1 MREPPRSSPLRDIA
15 GEDFLFHLHRGSEF
29 LQENRVHDAK
39 AELEQALSMQPSDP
53 KGQDLLA
60 IVYFRL
66 GMYPRAIS
74 IYERL
79 VQSHPEAITP
89 RVNLALS
96 YLKTGQAAQA
106 RHELEKVLK
115 LNPNHSRAWG
125 YLGLAFQRMGDY
137 ERASHA
143 FAAGGHGAMVKRL
156 AEAAVSSPALM
167 AVLAERDLGPPSL
180 GTEPQPPPVPAKQQQ
195 PPPTAF
201 DRERSPTQPRPTV
214 EAATAQRADDQVD
227 TSRDDR
233 TTRQERTTFRAG
245 TTSRGGT
252 TMPRAAVINA
262 ATTTTEPPREFPPP
276 PPMPA
281 SLGAQSTAMEMAPP
295 VPSLGARPDASQYI
309 TFRPGSLTP
318 PSSAARVV
326 TASPPCGAGLLARGY
341 LLVFP
346 RDLPVSLHAS
356 GVVLVRVTTSF
367 ATRLDAVRSMA
378 SSTPWTTTVMPRRVR
393 GRIVDEPLGGPLS
406 PLFEMAGRGEL
417 VIGPAEGR
425 RLAVIL
431 VDDERVYLREDM
443 VSAFEMTV
451 TYESGRLATGD
462 GEAIGVLQLRG
473 KGSVVASLP
482 QQLSA
487 LEITAERSVAVRAS
501 AVLGWIGRSLPHTLL
516 PSEAPAGLRGF
527 VSFAGEGMV
536 LVDGR

>member
-1 MREPPRSSPLRDIA
+1 MREHPRSSASRDVA
-15 GEDFLFHLHRGSEF
+15 SEDFLFHLHRGSEF

-115 LNPNHSRAWG
+115 LNPNHARAWG

-156 AEAAVSSPALM
+156 AEAAVSSPALL

-180 GTEPQPPPVPAKQQQ
+180 GEPERAPAQPPAPQTRAPAV
-195 PPPTAF
+195 F
-201 DRERSPTQPRPTV
+201 DRERSPTQPRPVVDASPGPAAQKV
-214 EAATAQRADDQVD
+214 EDHSERKEE
-227 TSRDDR
+227 R
-233 TTRQERTTFRAG
+233 TTREERI
-245 TTSRGGT
+245 TSRAGT
-252 TMPRAAVINA
+252 TMPRAAITS
-262 ATTTTEPPREFPPP
+262 ATTTTEPPREHFPPP
-276 PPMPA
+276 PPMPV
-281 SLGAQSTAMEMAPP
+281 SLGAQSSSGSVEITPP
-295 VPSLGARPDASQYI
+295 VPSLGARPDPSQYI

-326 TASPPCGAGLLARGY
+326 TASPPFSAGMLARGH

-356 GVVLVRVTTSF
+356 GVALVRVTTSF
-367 ATRLDAVRSMA
+367 ATRLDVVRSMA
-378 SSTPWTTTVMPRRVR
+378 SSTNWSTTVMPRRVR
-393 GRIVDEPLGGPLS
+393 GRVVDEPLGGAAS

-417 VIGPAEGR
+417 VLGPAEGR
-425 RLAVIL
+425 RLALML
-431 VDDERVYLREDM
+431 VDDERLYLREDM
-443 VSAFEMTV
+443 VSAFEMSV

-473 KGSVVASLP
+473 KGAVVASLP

-487 LEITAERSVAVRAS
+487 VEITAERSVSVRAM
-501 AVLGWIGRSLPHTLL
+501 AVLGWIGRSLPHALQ

>member
-1 MREPPRSSPLRDIA
+1 MREHPRSSASRDVA
-15 GEDFLFHLHRGSEF
+15 SEDFLFHLHRGSEF
-29 LQENRVHDAK
+29 LQDNRVHDAK

-115 LNPNHSRAWG
+115 LNPNHARAWG

-156 AEAAVSSPALM
+156 AEAAVSSPALL
-167 AVLAERDLGPPSL
+167 AVLAERDLGPPSI
-180 GTEPQPPPVPAKQQQ
+180 GEPERAPTQAHPTRAPA
-195 PPPTAF
+195 AF
-201 DRERSPTQPRPTV
+201 DRERSPTQPRPVIDTSPGP
-214 EAATAQRADDQVD
+214 AAQKGDDQGEPHE
-227 TSRDDR
+227 
-233 TTRQERTTFRAG
+233 ERTARAA
-245 TTSRGGT
+245 TTSRAGT
-252 TMPRAAVINA
+252 TMPRAAITS
-262 ATTTTEPPREFPPP
+262 ATTTTEPPREHFPPP
-276 PPMPA
+276 PPMPV
-281 SLGAQSTAMEMAPP
+281 SLGAQAPASIEITPP
-295 VPSLGARPDASQYI
+295 VPSLGARPDPSKYI

-318 PSSAARVV
+318 PSSVARVT
-326 TASPPCGAGLLARGY
+326 TASPPCGAGLLARGH

-356 GVVLVRVTTSF
+356 GVALVRVTTSF
-367 ATRLDAVRSMA
+367 ATRLDGVRSMA
-378 SSTPWTTTVMPRRVR
+378 SSANWTTTVMPRRVR
-393 GRIVDEPLGGPLS
+393 GRIVDEPLGGPAS

-425 RLAVIL
+425 RLALIL
-431 VDDERVYLREDM
+431 VDDERLYLREDM
-443 VSAFEMTV
+443 VTAFEMSV

-473 KGSVVASLP
+473 KGSVIASLP
-482 QQLSA
+482 EQLSA
-487 LEITAERSVAVRAS
+487 VEITSERSVSVRAM
-501 AVLGWIGRSLPHTLL
+501 AVLGWIGRSLPHALQ

>member
-1 MREPPRSSPLRDIA
+1 MREPSRSSASRDVA
-15 GEDFLFHLHRGSEF
+15 SEDFLFHLHRGSEF

-39 AELEQALSMQPSDP
+39 AELEQALAMQPSDP

-115 LNPNHSRAWG
+115 LNPNHARAWG

-156 AEAAVSSPALM
+156 AEAAVSSPALL
-167 AVLAERDLGPPSL
+167 AVLAERDLGPPSMS
-180 GTEPQPPPVPAKQQQ
+180 EPERAPAPAQPTRAPVP
-195 PPPTAF
+195 F
-201 DRERSPTQPRPTV
+201 DRERSPTQPRPV
-214 EAATAQRADDQVD
+214 IDAAPGPAAQKGEHHGEPHEERMTRA
-227 TSRDDR
+227 
-233 TTRQERTTFRAG
+233 ERTTSRA
-245 TTSRGGT
+245 GT
-252 TMPRAAVINA
+252 TMPRAAVTGAGA
-262 ATTTTEPPREFPPP
+262 ATEPPREHFPPP
-276 PPMPA
+276 PPMPV
-281 SLGAQSTAMEMAPP
+281 SLGAQAAGSIEITPP
-295 VPSLGARPDASQYI
+295 VPSLGARPDPSQYI

-326 TASPPCGAGLLARGY
+326 TVSPPASAGVLARSH

-356 GVVLVRVTTSF
+356 GVALVRVTSSF
-367 ATRLDAVRSMA
+367 ATRLDVVRSMA
-378 SSTPWTTTVMPRRVR
+378 SSTNWTTTVMPRRVR
-393 GRIVDEPLGGPLS
+393 GRVVDEPLGGPAS

-417 VIGPAEGR
+417 VLGPAEGR
-425 RLAVIL
+425 RLALIL
-431 VDDERVYLREDM
+431 VDDERLYLREDM
-443 VSAFEMTV
+443 VSAFEMSV

-473 KGSVVASLP
+473 KGAVIASLP

-487 LEITAERSVAVRAS
+487 VEITSERSVSVRAM
-501 AVLGWIGRSLPHTLL
+501 AVLGWIGRSLPHALQ

>member
-1 MREPPRSSPLRDIA
+1 MREPPRSSASRDIA

-137 ERASHA
+137 ERASHS

-156 AEAAVSSPALM
+156 AEAAVSSPALL
-167 AVLAERDLGPPSL
+167 AVLAERDLGPPSI
-180 GTEPQPPPVPAKQQQ
+180 GGEPERPAAQPPRAQTP
-195 PPPTAF
+195 F

-214 EAATAQRADDQVD
+214 ETAPGPAAQKGEDQGEP
-227 TSRDDR
+227 REDR
-233 TTRQERTTFRAG
+233 TTRQERTTYRAG
-245 TTSRGGT
+245 TTARGST
-252 TMPRAAVINA
+252 TMPRAAITS
-262 ATTTTEPPREFPPP
+262 ATTTTEPPREHFPPP
-276 PPMPA
+276 PPLPV
-281 SLGAQSTAMEMAPP
+281 SLGAQPSGAVEITPP
-295 VPSLGARPDASQYI
+295 VPSLGARPDPSQYI

-326 TASPPCGAGLLARGY
+326 TVSPPCSAALLARGH

-346 RDLPVSLHAS
+346 RDFPISLHAS
-356 GVVLVRVTTSF
+356 GVALVRVTTSF
-367 ATRLDAVRSMA
+367 ATRLDVVRSMA
-378 SSTPWTTTVMPRRVR
+378 SSTNWSTTVMPRRVR
-393 GRIVDEPLGGPLS
+393 GRVVDEPLGGSAS

-417 VIGPAEGR
+417 VLGPAEGR
-425 RLAVIL
+425 RLALML
-431 VDDERVYLREDM
+431 VDDERLYLREDM
-443 VSAFEMTV
+443 VSAFEMSV

-473 KGSVVASLP
+473 KGAVVASLP

-487 LEITAERSVAVRAS
+487 VEITAERSVAVRAM
-501 AVLGWIGRSLPHTLL
+501 AVLGWIGRSLPHALQ

-527 VSFAGEGMV
+527 VSFTGEGMV